1 MSYHLGVGELKPVG
15 LVTIRDV
22 AFGRLQV
29 APDAT
34 TRRAIVEDRLKV
46 PATVYPA
53 LDLGTGEAADV
64 DLAGPDGDHAGAIR
78 TDVVVLVAL
87 ATQLPKRRCAV
98 VDRWTSIGRLTHGLG
113 LVRARARC

>member
-29 APDAT
+29 APDTAT
-34 TRRAIVEDRLKV
+34 SRAIVEDRLKV

-87 ATQLPKRRCAV
+87 AAELPQRSGAV
-98 VDRWTSIGRLTHGLG
+98 V
-113 LVRARARC
+113 LVRATARRLTYGPGQVG